1 MPVVNVK
8 VVMEVLDGVCPE
20 PIIEQLGIDEFNYP
34 GLVEVAA
41 SATETID
48 FSGPATV
55 SFLFIRFSRG
65 YTFNIDSTGAVTMN
79 AGGWVLLFNASLTS
93 LVVINTD
100 SINAGNL
107 EVILGGT

>member
-1 MPVVNVK
+1 MPVVSVK
-8 VVMEVLDGVCPE
+8 VIMEVLDGVVPE

-41 SATETID
+41 SGTETVD

-55 SFLFIRFSRG
+55 TFLFIRFNRS
-65 YTFNIDSTGAVTMN
+65 YTFNIDSTGAVTMA
-79 AGGWVLLFNASLTS
+79 AGGWVMLFNTSLTS

-100 SINAGNL
+100 AVNAGNL
-107 EVILGGT
+107 EIILGGT

>member
-1 MPVVNVK
+1 MPIANVK
-8 VVMEVLDGVCPE
+8 VVMEILGSVLPE
-20 PIIEQLGIDEFNYP
+20 PMLESLAFDELNYP
-34 GLVEVAA
+34 GLVTVDA
-41 SATETID
+41 SGTETVD
-48 FSGPATV
+48 FSGPTTV

-79 AGGWVLLFNASLTS
+79 AGGWVLLFNTSLTS

-100 SINAGNL
+100 SSNAGSL